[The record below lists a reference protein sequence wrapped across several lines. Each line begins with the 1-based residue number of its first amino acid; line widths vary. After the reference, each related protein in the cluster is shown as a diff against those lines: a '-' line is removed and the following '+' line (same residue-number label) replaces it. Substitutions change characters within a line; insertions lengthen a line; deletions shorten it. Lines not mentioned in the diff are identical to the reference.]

1 LLRTLA
7 GQGLDAFLNCIH
19 QVSNGFSVNIAD
31 KVTAINIEIAPKKK
45 HITKLNDRALVHCNK
60 FQYLSVR
67 EVYDIHYESSVT
79 RHARIQGDE
88 FKNSMLDEQKKIITE
103 NDVKFWLG
111 DEEGDLKVYR
121 TKNTQ
126 RDVLLTLATGI
137 FNLEDGYFHL
147 YTNNPRTSDP
157 EYEIKIEP
165 KNCLSKVF
173 SSL

>member
-1 LLRTLA
+1 M
-7 GQGLDAFLNCIH
+7 
-19 QVSNGFSVNIAD
+19 
-31 KVTAINIEIAPKKK
+31 
-45 HITKLNDRALVHCNK
+45 NDRTLVHCNK

-88 FKNSMLDEQKKIITE
+88 FKHSMLDESKKIITE

-137 FNLEDGYFHL
+137 LIVKMNNIINISICLGIFNLEKGYFHL
-147 YTNNPRTSDP
+147 YSDNPRSSVP
-157 EYEIKIEP
+157 EYEIKIVP
-165 KNCLSKVF
+165 KNSLSKVF

>member
-1 LLRTLA
+1 M
-7 GQGLDAFLNCIH
+7 
-19 QVSNGFSVNIAD
+19 
-31 KVTAINIEIAPKKK
+31 
-45 HITKLNDRALVHCNK
+45 
-60 FQYLSVR
+60 
-67 EVYDIHYESSVT
+67 T

-137 FNLEDGYFHL
+137 NLD
-147 YTNNPRTSDP
+147 N
-157 EYEIKIEP
+157 
-165 KNCLSKVF
+165 
-173 SSL
+173 